1 MYGNI
6 NGKFR
11 DQHYGIFEKS
21 LRNDSTKNL
30 ATEHEGQWMLEQEKG
45 KGNASLFGKEARRH
59 DVPNLTEG
67 QQKQNVFYAHEI
79 KKIMDEILQE
89 KLSTQSYDPST
100 CRVLC
105 ISLSEDIKGRV
116 KNLGME
122 RFRLICSVSIGS
134 NSGQGILMASR
145 FLWNEC
151 KDNFSTSF
159 FQNASLFAVAIV
171 FGVLKE

>member
-1 MYGNI
+1 MFGAG
-6 NGKFR
+6 GKFR
-11 DQHYGIFEKS
+11 HQHSGIFEKS
-21 LRNDSTKNL
+21 LRCDSTQNAAKPQK
-30 ATEHEGQWMLEQEKG
+30 AQWTDEAG
-45 KGNASLFGKEARRH
+45 KFNPLFGMETQQH
-59 DVPNLTEG
+59 GVTELTEG
-67 QQKQNVFYAHEI
+67 QGKHNVFCAHDI
-79 KKIMDEILQE
+79 KKIMDDLLQE
-89 KLSTQSYDPST
+89 KLSTQSYDANI

-105 ISLSEDIKGRV
+105 TSLSEDIKSRV

-122 RFRLICSVSIGS
+122 RFRLICCVSIGS

-151 KDNFSTSF
+151 KDNFSTSS

>member
-6 NGKFR
+6 KGKFR

-21 LRNDSTKNL
+21 LRNDSTKNTT
-30 ATEHEGQWMLEQEKG
+30 TEHKAQWMVEQEKG
-45 KGNASLFGKEARRH
+45 KGNVSSFGKETQRQDAL
-59 DVPNLTEG
+59 DLTAG
-67 QQKQNVFYAHEI
+67 QQKHNVFYAHEI

-89 KLSTQSYDPST
+89 KLSTQSYDPNT

-134 NSGQGILMASR
+134 KSGQGLLMASR

-151 KDNFSTSF
+151 KDNFSTSS

>member
-1 MYGNI
+1 MYANI

-11 DQHYGIFEKS
+11 DSQRGIFEKS
-21 LRNDSTKNL
+21 LRSNSTKT
-30 ATEHEGQWMLEQEKG
+30 AGTQQKEQWMQEHG
-45 KGNASLFGKEARRH
+45 KREKNSDCFGKETVT
-59 DVPNLTEG
+59 DSTGE
-67 QQKQNVFYAHEI
+67 QQKRHVFYTHKI

-89 KLSTQSYDPST
+89 KLSTQSYDPNV

-105 ISLSEDIKGRV
+105 ISLSEDIKRRV

-134 NSGQGILMASR
+134 ISGQGILMASR
-145 FLWNEC
+145 FLWNER
-151 KDNFSTSF
+151 KDNFSTSSY
-159 FQNASLFAVAIV
+159 QNSSLFAVAIV

>member
-1 MYGNI
+1 MHGNMK
-6 NGKFR
+6 GKFR
-11 DQHYGIFEKS
+11 ECHSGIFEKS
-21 LRNDSTKNL
+21 LRSSSAKN
-30 ATEHEGQWMLEQEKG
+30 AETQHKAQWIQEHEKREK
-45 KGNASLFGKEARRH
+45 NADRFEKAN
-59 DVPNLTEG
+59 VTESTEE
-67 QQKQNVFYAHEI
+67 QQKHHVFYTHKI

-89 KLSTQSYDPST
+89 KLSSQSYDPNI

-105 ISLSEDIKGRV
+105 ISLSDDIKRRV

-134 NSGQGILMASR
+134 ISGQGVLMASR

-151 KDNFSTSF
+151 KDNFSTSSY
-159 FQNASLFAVAIV
+159 QNSSLFAVAVV

>member
-1 MYGNI
+1 MNGTVK
-6 NGKFR
+6 GKFR

-21 LRNDSTKNL
+21 LRNDSTKNA
-30 ATEHEGQWMLEQEKG
+30 ATEQKAQWMDGQVQG
-45 KGNASLFGKEARRH
+45 KANASSFGKETQQH
-59 DVPNLTEG
+59 DVPEE
-67 QQKQNVFYAHEI
+67 QQKHNVFYAHEI

-89 KLSTQSYDPST
+89 KLSTQAYDPSI

-145 FLWNEC
+145 FLWNEY
-151 KDNFSTSF
+151 KDNFSTSC